1 MVERADNLTAKQRQV
16 LVYIGQSI
24 MNHGY
29 VPTVREMCEGLSLSS
44 PATVQNHVRAL
55 KAKGYLTGQD
65 GMARTLSITEKGRTV
80 LSAEFGEDT
89 LSSAGPSG
97 ANEGSRQFGG
107 AMNDRIRSLVTK
119 SSELEPFDDTRS
131 MGEIVPLPLVGRVAA
146 GTPILAEENVEETL
160 VLPASLAGKGSFMLR
175 VHGDSM
181 INVGIFDGDLLIVQ
195 QQNTADD
202 HDIVVAMIDGEA
214 TVKTFYRERDRIRL
228 QPENDAMSPI
238 YSSDVDI
245 VGKVVG
251 LLRTRL

>member
-1 MVERADNLTAKQRQV
+1 
-16 LVYIGQSI
+16 
-24 MNHGY
+24 
-29 VPTVREMCEGLSLSS
+29 
-44 PATVQNHVRAL
+44 
-55 KAKGYLTGQD
+55 
-65 GMARTLSITEKGRTV
+65 
-80 LSAEFGEDT
+80 
-89 LSSAGPSG
+89 
-97 ANEGSRQFGG
+97 
-107 AMNDRIRSLVTK
+107 
-119 SSELEPFDDTRS
+119 
-131 MGEIVPLPLVGRVAA
+131 MGEIVPLPLIGRVAA

-195 QQNTADD
+195 QQSTADD

-228 QPENDAMSPI
+228 QPENDSMTPI
-238 YSSDVDI
+238 YSNQVDV